1 MIKIIREG
9 KPEVLKML
17 RDTCK
22 FTCGFCDCIF
32 EADRKDYSITRETPY
47 VVKYSCKCPQCGV
60 TISGRYKLIYD

>member
-17 RDTCK
+17 RDTRK

-32 EADRKDYSITRETPY
+32 EVDREDYSITPENPY
-47 VVKYSCKCPQCGV
+47 VVKYSCKCPQCGMTV
-60 TISGRYKLIYD
+60 SNRCKLIYD